1 MRTRRLLMRP
11 LGPTT
16 LDALDG
22 NGYACT
28 IASVGYEPR
37 ARAIAQALRP
47 PEGTGTAVGFTDRH
61 ELDYGENERAF
72 TKLGMDVVELDD
84 DSFAELIVDVLARV
98 AVGEQRARGRQQQR
112 PRVAVDVSSM
122 TRTRIAAVVQSLAE
136 LPASL
141 QVGVDFLYAPAKFR
155 PPQTPP
161 PAILRR
167 TPVSAFFAGSLAM
180 GESTV
185 VVGLGYEQHKA
196 ASTIE
201 DFGPSAVVAFVPE
214 GPDDQFLEAVYES
227 NTGVLKGPLEPLVER
242 YPVAHPYATLQRL
255 EALCFDM
262 LYRDEPRMPVL
273 VPLGPKV
280 FAVCCLLVAAL
291 HVGDVAVWRVSYW
304 QDEPPVPAEPSGDV
318 YRLRVD
324 VPLLSDS

>member
-1 MRTRRLLMRP
+1 MRARRLLVRP
-11 LGPTT
+11 LAPTS
-16 LDALDG
+16 LDG
-22 NGYACT
+22 LDEQGYAWT

-37 ARAIAQALRP
+37 ARAIAGALRP
-47 PEGTGTAVGFTDRH
+47 PHGTGTAIGFTDRH
-61 ELDYGENERAF
+61 ELDYAQNELAF
-72 TKLGMDVVELDD
+72 KELGMEVLELNDD
-84 DSFAELIVDVLARV
+84 GFAELFVDLLARV
-98 AVGEQRARGRQQQR
+98 AVGEQRDRGREPHR

-122 TRTRIAAVVQSLAE
+122 TRTRIASVVQALAE

-141 QVGVDFLYAPAKFR
+141 QVGVDFLYAPAQYR
-155 PPQTPP
+155 APEAPP

-167 TPVSAFFAGSLAM
+167 APVSAFFSGSLAM

-201 DFGPSAVVAFVPE
+201 DFGPSSVVAFVPE
-214 GPDDQFLEAVYES
+214 GPDERFLEAVYAS
-227 NTGVLKGPLEPLVER
+227 NTGVLEGPLRPQVER
-242 YPVAHPYATLQRL
+242 YPIADPYATLQRL

-262 LYRDEPRMPVL
+262 LYSDEPRMPVL

-280 FAVCCLLVAAL
+280 FAVCCLLVGAM
-291 HVGDVAVWRVSYW
+291 HVDNVAVWRVSYW
-304 QDEPPVPAEPSGDV
+304 QDEPPVPVEPSGEV